1 MSVEEPSLNEH
12 LDEFE
17 ECDFDS
23 VKLSLVQYV
32 EKLIDEFDR
41 YVPDIDLSWCRG
53 SETHLMRMSQN
64 YLKMFKDFKKN

>member
-1 MSVEEPSLNEH
+1 MEEPSLNEH

-23 VKLSLVQYV
+23 VKLSVVQYV

-41 YVPDIDLSWCRG
+41 YVPDIDLSWYSG
-53 SETHLMRMSQN
+53 PETHLMRMSQN